1 MNRFLQ
7 IHFLTSYPSALL
19 NRDDAGFAKRIPFGG
34 VTRTRISSQC
44 LKRHWRLFSGENS
57 LNEIDVAKAVRS
69 RKSFE
74 KFVAQPLREKGF
86 NVESVNFAVQYV
98 MGVLLGES
106 KSRKKSKTEDSKAIN
121 LESSQITVLGHNE
134 LDYIKKSIEQIITE
148 NENTDDLKKLEGYL
162 DKTFKEKDFKR
173 NFQAIKNGAGL
184 DAAMFG
190 RMVTSDIL
198 ARVDAAV
205 HVSHAFTVHG
215 EATEADYFTACDDL
229 LDSGDE
235 SELGAGHIN
244 SMELTTGLF
253 YGYVVVDVPLLVS
266 NLEGSSVEEY
276 PTADKTLASE
286 IIERLIKIIATV
298 SPGAKV
304 GSTAPYSYASM
315 ILVESGNSQ
324 PRTLAN
330 AFLKPVPFN
339 TSLLNSAYGAVSG
352 YLNDF
357 RSMYPNYKAA
367 SKIACMNYTDKLLS
381 ALGQEHPISLVELAQ
396 WASDQIKGN
405 HHGYST
411 Y

>member
-74 KFVAQPLREKGF
+74 KFVAQPLRDEGF

-134 LDYIKKSIEQIITE
+134 LDYIKKSIEQVITE

-162 DKTFKEKDFKR
+162 DKTFKEKDFKK

-266 NLEGSSVEEY
+266 NLEGSPVEDY

-304 GSTAPYSYASM
+304 GSTAPYSYASL

-330 AFLKPVPFN
+330 AFLKPIPFN
-339 TSLLNSAYGAVSG
+339 TSLLNSAYDAVSG

-367 SKIACMNYTDKLLS
+367 SKIACMNHTDKLLS
-381 ALGQEHPISLVELAQ
+381 ALGQEHPISLVELAK